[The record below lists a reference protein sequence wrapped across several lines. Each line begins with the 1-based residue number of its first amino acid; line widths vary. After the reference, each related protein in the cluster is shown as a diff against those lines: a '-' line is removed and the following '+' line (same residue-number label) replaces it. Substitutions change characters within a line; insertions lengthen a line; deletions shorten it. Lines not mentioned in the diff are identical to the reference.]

1 MATATAAAPA
11 TAVAAHKSFFSKV
24 DSFFKKVG
32 YYVSEGFTKLFGSN
46 AAKAFAV
53 SSLALLKTDLG
64 KIALTAVQEAEKVAA
79 GVDKYTTAFSS
90 IASQVKTQGLAAGE
104 SEINMLI
111 ELAVQTVNGA
121 FGQKA

>member
-1 MATATAAAPA
+1 MATASGTPAA
-11 TAVAAHKSFFSKV
+11 AVAAHKSFFSKV
-24 DSFFKKVG
+24 GSFFKKVG
-32 YYVSEGFTKLFGSN
+32 YYVSEGFAKLFGQN

-64 KIALTAVQEAEKVAA
+64 KIALSAVQEAEKVAA
-79 GVDKYTTAFSS
+79 GVDKYTTAFSA
-90 IASQVKTQGLAAGE
+90 ITSQVKKQGIAAGE

-121 FGQKA
+121 FGQK